1 MKSIE
6 VLHQFQ
12 PWIGEEEKK
21 AIAEYLDSGGWLTEF
36 EKTRKFEEMLAAY
49 VGSSHAIAVSNGTV
63 SLYAA
68 LRALGIGPGDEVIV
82 PDFTMIASANAVVL
96 TGATPVFVDISAAN
110 LCLDLEL
117 AERAIGSRTRAIM
130 LVSLNGRA
138 PDMRRAA
145 SLAARYGLILVED
158 AAQSLGSWQAGRHL
172 GTFGRVGSFS
182 FSPAK
187 IVTMGQGGALVTD
200 DGTLAEHIRQIKD
213 FGRRA
218 GGADYH
224 EIIGFNFKLTD
235 LQAVIGIEQMKKLGY
250 RVDRKKQI
258 FAGYRSAL
266 AGIPGVQMVDTD
278 LSESTPWFV
287 DILVDEPEKLGSHL
301 AQHGIRT
308 RRFYPPIHSQ
318 PAYGLTCSFPV
329 TESVCAQG
337 LWLPSS
343 SFLSEADVSRVCH
356 AIRRCLCGRD

>member
-110 LCLDLEL
+110 LCLDLDL
-117 AERAIGSRTRAIM
+117 AERAISRRTRAIM

-138 PDMRRAA
+138 PDMQRAV
-145 SLAARYGLILVED
+145 SLAAQYGLFLMED
-158 AAQSLGSWQAGRHL
+158 AAQSLGSWQAGRHV

-200 DGTLAEHIRQIKD
+200 DLELAERIRQIKD
-213 FGRRA
+213 FGRRHA
-218 GGADYH
+218 GADYH

-235 LQAVIGIEQMKKLGY
+235 LQAVIGIEQMKKLEYRVKRKKEIFDGY
-250 RVDRKKQI
+250 REGLV
-258 FAGYRSAL
+258 
-266 AGIPGVQMVDTD
+266 GIPGLRMVDTD
-278 LSESTPWFV
+278 LAESTPWFV
-287 DILVDEPEKLGSHL
+287 DILVDEPEKLGL
-301 AQHGIRT
+301 YLGQQGIRT
-308 RRFYPPIHSQ
+308 RRFYPPVHSQ
-318 PAYGLTCSFPV
+318 PAYGLTCSFPIS
-329 TESVCAQG
+329 ESVCAQG

-343 SFLSEADVSRVCH
+343 SFLSEADVSRVCD
-356 AIRRCLCGRD
+356 AIRCFLRHAD